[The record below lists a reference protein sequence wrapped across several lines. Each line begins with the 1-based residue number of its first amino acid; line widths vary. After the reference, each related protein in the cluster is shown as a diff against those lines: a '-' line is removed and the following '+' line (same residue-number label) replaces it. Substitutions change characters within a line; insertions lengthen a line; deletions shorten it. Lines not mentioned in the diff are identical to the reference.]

1 MFSSTPAVVSVAQP
15 LRNGM
20 GVVSVGRESSWWGGS
35 SQIWGPVVSAA
46 SGSGEREGDLEGA
59 GWTAIPAMGETPRSA
74 AGIGQGSVFLPP
86 LLSGLLI

>member
-20 GVVSVGRESSWWGGS
+20 GVVSVGWESSWWGAAPRVG
-35 SQIWGPVVSAA
+35 GPVVSAA

-59 GWTAIPAMGETPRSA
+59 GWTSTPAIGKTPRSA
-74 AGIGQGSVFLPP
+74 AGIGQGSGF
-86 LLSGLLI
+86 